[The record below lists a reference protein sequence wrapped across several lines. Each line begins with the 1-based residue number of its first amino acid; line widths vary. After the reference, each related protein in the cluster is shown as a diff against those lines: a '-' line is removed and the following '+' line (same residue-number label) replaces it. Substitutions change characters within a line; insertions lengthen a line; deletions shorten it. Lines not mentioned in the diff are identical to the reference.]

1 MFAVL
6 TENDVS
12 QWDDKTGESYQFP
25 KRYKAILQPGTKIVY
40 YKGKARDKV
49 FLKERLSS
57 SPHYFGIAVIG
68 EVYPDERSYK
78 GDLRASIKYYQAF
91 ENPVLAKDGEG
102 FLEEIPKNRL
112 SNYWYDGVRKITED
126 TYNLIIK
133 KASLKTIETEEL
145 SQSQVLQEYESRE
158 EGKPSKIYTTLYE
171 RDFYLRQQA
180 IEIHGVTCKGCG
192 FNFEEKYGEYA
203 KGLIH
208 IHHKVPV
215 SEYGGVMQVNPVS
228 DLVPL
233 CPNCHA
239 VVHRKKNKT
248 LSVVELQQLLR
259 K

>member
-180 IEIHGVTCKGCG
+180 IEIHGSL
-192 FNFEEKYGEYA
+192 A
-203 KGLIH
+203 RAA
-208 IHHKVPV
+208 V
-215 SEYGGVMQVNPVS
+215 SI
-228 DLVPL
+228 L
-233 CPNCHA
+233 
-239 VVHRKKNKT
+239 KKNMANMQRG
-248 LSVVELQQLLR
+248 LSIFITRFRFLNMEA
-259 K
+259 